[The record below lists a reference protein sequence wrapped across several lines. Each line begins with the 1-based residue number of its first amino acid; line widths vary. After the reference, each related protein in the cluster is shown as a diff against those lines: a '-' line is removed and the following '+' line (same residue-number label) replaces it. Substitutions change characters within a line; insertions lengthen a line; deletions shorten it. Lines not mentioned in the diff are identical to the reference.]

1 MIRFAVLKDG
11 LQGIMS
17 AVRGPVRRKCSGPSK
32 KGLEYRQSQQW
43 EKRGIDNSETA
54 LKRQIGMDGFVQ
66 KMIQNQS
73 ANETSLDT
81 SILQLHH
88 CS

>member
-17 AVRGPVRRKCSGPSK
+17 AVRAPVRRKFSGPSK

-43 EKRGIDNSETA
+43 EKRG
-54 LKRQIGMDGFVQ
+54 
-66 KMIQNQS
+66 
-73 ANETSLDT
+73 
-81 SILQLHH
+81 
-88 CS
+88 